1 MSTDRTPPE
10 FDDSDADE
18 IVIEREPDSIEAA
31 VGQFA
36 DEASELAD
44 RQAAQLARFQPTEL
58 PPLDPEDQC
67 RYTPSYEWAPCTRA
81 IGHEGPC
88 AHAPAEP
95 RKGGPTIEQWVAAG
109 YDAAEYPGMG
119 YAVVHSEALD
129 AYGATGVVP
138 QAAIDRAKRE
148 ERIRRGE
155 EEPSFRAPTCAPRHV
170 PNCECT
176 GDARSQP

>member
-36 DEASELAD
+36 DEAGELAD
-44 RQAAQLARFQPTEL
+44 RQAAQLAKFQAEPAEL
-58 PPLDPEDQC
+58 PPVEDL
-67 RYTPSYEWAPCTRA
+67 RA
-81 IGHEGPC
+81 
-88 AHAPAEP
+88 
-95 RKGGPTIEQWVAAG
+95 GGPTIEQFVAAG
-109 YDAAEYPGMG
+109 YDAAYYPPGS

-155 EEPSFRAPTCAPRHV
+155 ELPGVILDDHHVVSFSFRAATCAPRHV